1 MEFKLT
7 DVILD
12 QSALSKHE
20 QAAAR
25 NQVARNVK
33 WQTLRNPER
42 LGQQWRD
49 DDFWTVTA
57 TGRVF
62 CGRTSTFSG
71 SCPLKIL

>member
-25 NQVARNVK
+25 NQVATNVK
-33 WQTLRNPER
+33 
-42 LGQQWRD
+42 
-49 DDFWTVTA
+49 
-57 TGRVF
+57 
-62 CGRTSTFSG
+62 
-71 SCPLKIL
+71 